1 MSAPEN
7 NERPKAGAMPNPVS
21 TRLSHGMPQEL
32 ADSVLT
38 ALKGLEFGSVEI
50 TVHHSRIVQIER
62 HERIRFSHS
71 PGRDEAR
78 GSAP

>member
-1 MSAPEN
+1 
-7 NERPKAGAMPNPVS
+7 
-21 TRLSHGMPQEL
+21 MPQEL